1 MNWSLLLLL
10 LLLLSIIALL
20 NSNSKMILLVHS
32 IPAALVGSFGSV
44 LAKLKHRKMN
54 KIIIFERN
62 VHAYALCVYVCTTYT
77 AFCLFLFSHSRE
89 TSYKMVLWIPLW
101 KWVKAKGI
109 LQTKVWILDLN
120 IKCVQATL
128 HTHTVQNIL
137 SLMWSRNYIYY
148 FPFRYTCPVLWRECG
163 RTQHRSST
171 FSGEGFTWSA
181 FAAERWVCI
190 RCLPIDS
197 YQRYAVALC
206 FRALNFL
213 HVTS

>member
-1 MNWSLLLLL
+1 MNWLLL

-128 HTHTVQNIL
+128 HTHTQCKIFYRLCEVAIIFIISRFATLALYCGASVEESNIVARPFPAKVSHEVHSLQNVEFVYDVCLLIRINDTL
-137 SLMWSRNYIYY
+137 SH
-148 FPFRYTCPVLWRECG
+148 FVLGPSISCM
-163 RTQHRSST
+163 
-171 FSGEGFTWSA
+171 
-181 FAAERWVCI
+181 
-190 RCLPIDS
+190 
-197 YQRYAVALC
+197 
-206 FRALNFL
+206 
-213 HVTS
+213 